1 MHRAS
6 FGVKA
11 EFAKPKGGH
20 GHGQGLG
27 RGFFIIVLHPRKGE
41 MHILEERR
49 MSNVT
54 VEGKGKIKIVNCVCF
69 SYSIWL
75 GPESRLRPTSDLS
88 VIMPSGGDL
97 HTLSSYQ
104 RIMWQSDTWLWMGGT
119 LNDPS
124 PLPGDQTDGTTDLTG
139 A

>member
-69 SYSIWL
+69 SYRIWL
-75 GPESRLRPTSDLS
+75 GPESRSGPTSDLP
-88 VIMPSGGDL
+88 VIMPSRGDL

-104 RIMWQSDTWLWMGGT
+104 S
-119 LNDPS
+119 
-124 PLPGDQTDGTTDLTG
+124 DQTDGTTDLIG